1 MHMTR
6 LPLNVR
12 AILFDQQGRL
22 VLIKRT
28 RPGVPEYWVTPGGG
42 VEYSDAD
49 FEAALV
55 RELMEELGAEVEI
68 QHLALEIN
76 QPDGKVRFFYQCKL
90 LNMDLGKR
98 CGPEFADPT
107 LGKYE
112 PEFIGFHPDTL
123 ENLDIKPDGL
133 KAYLIE
139 LASAPASC

>member
-1 MHMTR
+1 MAR

-28 RPGVPEYWVTPGGG
+28 RPGMPEYWVTPGGG
-42 VEYSDAD
+42 VESSDAD
-49 FEAALV
+49 FQAALV

-68 QHLALEIN
+68 QHLAFEIN
-76 QPDGKVRFFYQCKL
+76 QPDGKVKFFYQCKL
-90 LNMDLGKR
+90 LNMDLGRR

-107 LGKYE
+107 RGKYE
-112 PEFIGFHPDTL
+112 PEFICFHPDTL